1 MNAITPHSDPVYKRL
16 YTFAEMV
23 ADLLRSLFPDDALGA
38 DYGSLR
44 KLPAEYVAD
53 DFRQRRGDAVWCLR
67 AAAAPGGWLH
77 VLVLLEFQSRN
88 DPSMAL
94 RVLEYT
100 AMLYRELVRE
110 GGRDVDGMLPPVLPV
125 VLYNGESPWRSAT
138 QVGDL
143 VAATGPALSAF
154 QPSQRHV
161 VLDERHAPADDPR
174 LRELTRAVLLLEQS
188 RSAADLANAARL
200 LSRRLGARSGSGRA
214 ELRQAFAD
222 WLGILARRLEGDTE
236 PERPL
241 GGASLE
247 EVRMTL
253 EERVAEWPKPYIRR
267 GREEGISLG
276 RKEGISLGREEGLS
290 LGIAHER
297 QLLRRMAAARF
308 GAATA
313 DRLARALA
321 AEADPERLAIVG
333 EAIVRCATGDELLRE
348 AGVFT

>member
-1 MNAITPHSDPVYKRL
+1 MVSPMNASTPHSDPVYKRL

-23 ADLLRSLFPDDALGA
+23 ADLLRSLFPDNALGA

-53 DFRQRRGDAVWCLR
+53 DFRQRRGDAVWRLR

-77 VLVLLEFQSRN
+77 VLVMLEFQSRN
-88 DPSMAL
+88 DPGMAL

-110 GGRDVDGMLPPVLPV
+110 GGRDGLLPPVLPV

-188 RSAADLANAARL
+188 RSAADLAHAARL
-200 LSRRLGARSGSGRA
+200 LSRRLGARDGGQA

-222 WLGILARRLEGDTE
+222 WLGILARRLEGDAE
-236 PERPL
+236 PEQPR

-253 EERVAEWPKPYIRR
+253 EERVAEWPKPYIRQ

-276 RKEGISLGREEGLS
+276 REE
-290 LGIAHER
+290 GIAHER
-297 QLLRRMAAARF
+297 RLLQRMASARF
-308 GAATA
+308 GEATA
-313 DRLARALA
+313 DRLALALA
-321 AEADPERLAIVG
+321 TEADPERLAVVG
-333 EAIVRCATGDELLRE
+333 EAIVRCATGDELLRA
-348 AGVFT
+348 AGVSK